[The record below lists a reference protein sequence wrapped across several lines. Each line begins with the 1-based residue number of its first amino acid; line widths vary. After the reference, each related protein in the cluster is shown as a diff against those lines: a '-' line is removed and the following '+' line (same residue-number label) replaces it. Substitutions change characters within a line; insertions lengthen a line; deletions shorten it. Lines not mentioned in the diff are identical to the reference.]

1 VYIRA
6 GEGGREKKKMKKEEE
21 TYGSVSGRV
30 GNK

>member
-6 GEGGREKKKMKKEEE
+6 GEGGREKKKKKKEEE